1 MKANPDKCNFL
12 SSHDMNIK
20 ISVKSFDIE
29 NPHSRKL
36 LGVTIDRKLNYRKL
50 NFHDHVSNL
59 CEKKSAQ
66 ISAISA
72 FKSKETDNQSHFN
85 VLIWLLLVG
94 MDDSRQNFK

>member
-36 LGVTIDRKLNYRKL
+36 LGVTIDRKLN
-50 NFHDHVSNL
+50 FHDHVSNL
-59 CEKKSAQ
+59 CKKMSAH

-72 FKSKETDNQSHFN
+72 FKSKQTDNQSHFN